1 MTTRCIVVPP
11 SPTQSEPD
19 DDSTDFHVDSNNNS
33 NSPTTN
39 PECESF
45 DAEHDSCTSIIP
57 SAESNHNYTRNRST
71 TRSWPVIYRNN
82 SLSAQQHN
90 YLEPSKT
97 EQLQVKSESKR
108 KSTHQYDFD
117 QIFGL
122 NNVNYQQYLAQC
134 RKQSSCD
141 VGYDKSPSIYD
152 MQHPSQ
158 ESPENQT
165 QSGAFCSA
173 PPTVIFLLL
182 TLLMTTTATSMLC
195 AAIMTDHWEN
205 VIWDKAALTKIVNE
219 SESSKV
225 TNQLEFLLDGKVAR
239 LPFKGKSFNFP
250 FKIKV
255 FHKQASSRQRSMAKP
270 LSIISLKKSFFHS
283 LVLPLPIARLER
295 QQKGKAKQFS
305 VGCEASRNPIVK

>member
-1 MTTRCIVVPP
+1 MKNRASGKVKVTTRCIVVPP
-11 SPTQSEPD
+11 SPTHSEPD
-19 DDSTDFHVDSNNNS
+19 DETTDVDTNNNNS
-33 NSPTTN
+33 TSPTTLQN
-39 PECESF
+39 DF
-45 DAEHDSCTSIIP
+45 FNAQQDSCTSP
-57 SAESNHNYTRNRST
+57 STETSNYTRNRST

-82 SLSAQQHN
+82 SLPSQQN
-90 YLEPSKT
+90 FLDPSQAATSKT
-97 EQLQVKSESKR
+97 EQLLQKSGLKR

-122 NNVNYQQYLAQC
+122 NNANYQQYLASV

-141 VGYDKSPSIYD
+141 FGYDKSPSIYD

-158 ESPENQT
+158 ENPAQT
-165 QSGAFCSA
+165 QTSAFCSA

-205 VIWDKAALTKIVNE
+205 VIWDKDALVKIVNQ

-239 LPFKGKSFNFP
+239 LPFKG
-250 FKIKV
+250 
-255 FHKQASSRQRSMAKP
+255 
-270 LSIISLKKSFFHS
+270 
-283 LVLPLPIARLER
+283 E
-295 QQKGKAKQFS
+295 
-305 VGCEASRNPIVK
+305 